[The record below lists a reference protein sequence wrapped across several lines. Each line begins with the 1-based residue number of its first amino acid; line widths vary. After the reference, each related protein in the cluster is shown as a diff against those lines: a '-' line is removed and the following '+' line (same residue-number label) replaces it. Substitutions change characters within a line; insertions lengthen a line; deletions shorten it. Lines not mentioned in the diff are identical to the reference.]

1 MTARLVVL
9 ASGGGT
15 NLQAIM
21 DACREGVLDAEVVG
35 VVSNRSDAFALRRAG
50 DAGIPTAVVPV
61 DGRSRAIYDGVLAH
75 VVGDYE
81 PDLVVLAGWMRVL
94 TDAFVSRF
102 DVINIHPA
110 LPGAFPGIGAIER
123 SFAAWQN
130 GEISEGGVMV
140 HWVPDS
146 GVDDGPVIAQRSVS
160 FVEGD
165 TLETFE
171 QRVHDVEHE
180 LFVAALDA
188 VLSDDAVLSN
198 DAVLSDSM
206 SSPNRSTAAPT
217 ARETTGAP

>member
-1 MTARLVVL
+1 L
-9 ASGGGT
+9 ASGGGS

-21 DACREGVLDAEVVG
+21 DACREGVLDADVVG
-35 VVSNRSDAFALRRAG
+35 VVSNRSDAFALRRAA

-75 VVGDYE
+75 AVGNYE

-94 TDAFVSRF
+94 SDAFVSRF

-188 VLSDDAVLSN
+188 VISNGSVISDDSVIS
-198 DAVLSDSM
+198 DESVLSDSL
-206 SSPNRSTAAPT
+206 SAANRSTAAPT